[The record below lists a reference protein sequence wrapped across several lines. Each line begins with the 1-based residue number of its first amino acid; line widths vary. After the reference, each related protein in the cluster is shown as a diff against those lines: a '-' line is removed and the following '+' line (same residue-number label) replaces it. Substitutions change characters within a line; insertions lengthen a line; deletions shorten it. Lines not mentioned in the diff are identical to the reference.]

1 MKAVALLPVFLVIS
15 HFITAQTAGFEFGK
29 ITRRELE
36 MKVYEKDTSAVAV
49 VLNEFGESYID
60 DGDDLILVLKYHV
73 KIKILKTEGL
83 SQGDFAILLRK
94 SGGKSELIRSVTG
107 SSFNLENGL
116 IKESR
121 LDSKNL
127 FKEDKGKFY
136 DYMNFALP
144 NVRVG
149 SVIEVEYRLESPFIQ
164 TFRNWEFQSEIPKMY
179 SEFWARIPANFRYD
193 ITLHGFLSLTKNES
207 TVAKACYSPSGA
219 SAADCLQLKCAIKDI
234 PAFKE
239 EDYMTA
245 RSNFLSAVSFEL
257 AEVVGFDGHN
267 DRRTREWKD
276 VEEELRWD
284 TKFGSQI
291 KRGGDIM
298 DQYLEKTLAGEID
311 PLKKAHKIYNF
322 IRDRYQWNEVYGEY
336 SEFGIRKA
344 FDSRVGNV
352 GDINLSL
359 IAALKYAGLTVE
371 PLLLSTR
378 ENGSLTELHP
388 VLSEFNYVIA
398 KLTINNK
405 IYLLDATDD
414 FLPFGLIPER
424 CLNGK
429 GRVLGE
435 KESYW
440 HDLKAPEREKNIS
453 IQNLRL
459 ENDGVIRGT
468 IANTYL
474 GYDAVNERKRLFAA
488 GSEKAYIDQLFAKDG
503 LMNVTAYSIEH
514 AQEETLPLVL
524 KMEVELDAV
533 GPAQGDFLFNP
544 FIRDRW
550 VANPFKSSE
559 RLYPVD
565 FGIPIEEVVVLN
577 LELPDGYEIADIPP
591 KLGLALPDAG
601 GRYVFNV
608 QQNGKLLTISSSLL
622 IGKTVFSSNE
632 YHYLKELFDRV
643 VATQQTHLLFKKK
656 S

>member
-1 MKAVALLPVFLVIS
+1 LSLVF
-15 HFITAQTAGFEFGK
+15 
-29 ITRRELE
+29 
-36 MKVYEKDTSAVAV
+36 
-49 VLNEFGESYID
+49 
-60 DGDDLILVLKYHV
+60 KYHV
-73 KIKILKTEGL
+73 KIKILKTGGL
-83 SQGDFAILLRK
+83 KQGDFAILLRK
-94 SGGKSELIRSVTG
+94 SGGKSESIKSVAG

-116 IKESR
+116 IQESR
-121 LDSKNL
+121 LDPKNL

-144 NVRVG
+144 NVRIG
-149 SVIEVEYRLESPFIQ
+149 SVIEVEYRLESPFIRN
-164 TFRNWEFQSEIPKMY
+164 FRNWEFQSEIPKIY
-179 SEFWARIPANFRYD
+179 SEYWARMPGNFRYD
-193 ITLHGFLSLTKNES
+193 ISLRGFLPLTKNES
-207 TVAKACYSPSGA
+207 TVAKGCYTPRGA
-219 SAADCLQLKCAIKDI
+219 STADCLQLKCAIKDI

-257 AEVVGFDGHN
+257 AEVLYFDGHK
-267 DRRTREWKD
+267 DKLTREWKD
-276 VEEELRWD
+276 VEDELRRD
-284 TKFGSQI
+284 SKFGLQL

-298 DQYLEKTLAGEID
+298 DQYLEQTLAGEID

-359 IAALKYAGLTVE
+359 IAALKFAGLVVE

-378 ENGSLTELHP
+378 ENGLITELHP

-398 KLTINNK
+398 KLNINNK

-440 HDLKAPEREKNIS
+440 YELKAPEREKNIS
-453 IQNLRL
+453 LQNLRL

-474 GYDAVNERKRLFAA
+474 GYDAVKERKKIFTA
-488 GSEKAYIDQLFAKDG
+488 GSEKEYIDQLFAKDG
-503 LMNVTAYSIEH
+503 LMNVIAYSIEH

-533 GPAQGDFLFNP
+533 RAAKGDFLFNP

-577 LELPDGYEIADIPP
+577 LELPEGYEIADIPP
-591 KLGLALPDAG
+591 KVGLSLPDAG
-601 GRYVFNV
+601 GRYIFNL
-608 QQNGKLLTISSSLL
+608 QQNGELLTMSSSLL
-622 IGKTVFSSNE
+622 IGKAVFSSNE

-643 VATQQTHLLFKKK
+643 VATQQTNVLFKKTL
-656 S
+656 